1 MIVERFRGMA
11 MSHLDVT
18 ANRIQWSLD
27 PSHVVLII
35 FILLTEEIELYRLQ
49 MALLVMVP
57 HLEDLTL
64 VLTLLKVVVFN
75 RRR

>member
-1 MIVERFRGMA
+1 

>member
-1 MIVERFRGMA
+1 

-18 ANRIQWSLD
+18 ANRVQWSLD

-64 VLTLLKVVVFN
+64 VLTLIKVIVFN